1 MLLSGSRGG
10 GGSLEDTRG
19 HQNGSAS
26 GIIYGGGG
34 GGSGVQGTVDKIFKI
49 WFLVEKSMSFRSVYT
64 LSLNTHRLTLRVL
77 TKPKQGS

>member
-1 MLLSGSRGG
+1 M
-10 GGSLEDTRG
+10 RG

>member
-1 MLLSGSRGG
+1 M
-10 GGSLEDTRG
+10 RG

-26 GIIYGGGG
+26 GIIYGGGGG

>member
-1 MLLSGSRGG
+1 MLISGSRGG
-10 GGSLEDTRG
+10 GSLEDMRG

>member
-26 GIIYGGGG
+26 GIIYGSGG
-34 GGSGVQGTVDKIFKI
+34 GGSGVQGKVDKIFKI
-49 WFLVEKSMSFRSVYT
+49 WFLVEK
-64 LSLNTHRLTLRVL
+64 LRAFGQYIHYL
-77 TKPKQGS
+77 LIPTG